1 MTGRKSARSWK
12 RWTRSPPTACCRGWQ
27 KVLISLI
34 ALAFSCFH
42 IYTAFFGVLDA
53 HLQRAVHLAFVLTL
67 VYLLFPAAKG
77 MRRDRLNPF
86 DLLFVAASLY
96 CLGYLLFNYRAIVTR
111 AGVLTSADVVVGA
124 LGIVLL
130 FEAARRIIGL
140 PMVIIAAVF
149 LLYALFGRNLPGV
162 FAHRNVSIRQLV
174 DHLFFTT
181 EGIFGIPLGVSSTFV
196 FMFLL
201 FAAFIEITGVGKLFI
216 DLGNAIAG
224 WASGGPAKVAVIT
237 SAFEGMVEGSSV
249 SNVVGSGSFTIP
261 MMKKLGYKPE
271 FAGAVEA
278 AASTGGQLMP
288 PIMGAAAF
296 LMAEFL
302 NVPYSQVVK
311 AAAIPAV
318 LYFIGIF
325 AGVHFEAKKLGLRGM
340 PRKQLISFWQILKT
354 EGVLF
359 IPLVGIIVLLV
370 ASGYSLMRVALYAS
384 GLAIAAAL
392 LQFLLRLGR
401 VAATGQLPGAE
412 QPAVGRLAA
421 TGSFLAGSAWS
432 GARHFYEAL
441 VKAARSA
448 LGVATAC
455 ALAGVIVGVVTRTGL
470 GLKLAS
476 ALVDLSGGNLLLTMF
491 FTMITSLILG
501 MGVPT
506 TANYIITSTIAA
518 PALLTLGVA
527 PLPAHLFVFYFG
539 IIADL
544 TPPGGPGRLRGSG
557 HRPRQPDEDRGDRHA
572 PGHRRLHP
580 ALHLRAVPAAPADRR
595 HLPGRA
601 AAHRHLDRGH
611 VRHRLCAHRIPA
623 AAPRP
628 HRADSPG
635 GRRAVPGGPRLD
647 HRPDR
652 PRRGGGGGG
661 LPGRAPARAAGIRA
675 AETLKTP
682 GLGPIAARDRGERS
696 APGERSAALACAV
709 LSSFS
714 TPFMSAAINVGLPA
728 IGREFAM
735 NALLQGWV
743 ATAYLLAAAL
753 SLVPFGKAA
762 DRFGRRLV
770 FALGMGGHTLFSL
783 ACALAPSGAA
793 LIGFR
798 VAQGLSGA
806 MTFATALA
814 ILTSV
819 YPPGERGRA
828 IGITAASTYLGLSL
842 GPVLGGLLTQHLGWR
857 GIFYAGVPV
866 GAVGFVLILWK
877 LKGEWKSAPRGPFDL
892 AGALLY
898 ALALPCLM
906 YGLSRLPRAAGVWF
920 LAGGLAGLA
929 LFVLRESRAAD
940 PVLDLRLFR
949 GNPVFAWSNLAALIN
964 YSATFAVTFL
974 LSLYLQYIR
983 ALSPQQA
990 GLLLVVQPALMAAL
1004 SPLAGRLSDRIQPRT
1019 LASAGMLCAAAGL
1032 ACSPSWVR
1040 PLPCRWSPPAWR
1052 CWAWASPC
1060 SPRRTPMPSWA
1071 RWIRVP
1077 SAWPPPPCP
1086 ACAWSGRCFPWA
1098 WRCWCSPCS
1107 WGRPR

>member
-1 MTGRKSARSWK
+1 
-12 RWTRSPPTACCRGWQ
+12 
-27 KVLISLI
+27 
-34 ALAFSCFH
+34 
-42 IYTAFFGVLDA
+42 
-53 HLQRAVHLAFVLTL
+53 
-67 VYLLFPAAKG
+67 VYLLFPAGKG

-124 LGIVLL
+124 MGILLL

-271 FAGAVEA
+271 FAGAVVA
-278 AASTGGQLMP
+278 AASTGGPLMP

-296 LMAEFL
+296 LMAEFQY
-302 NVPYSQVVK
+302 VPYSQVVK

-401 VAATGQLPGAE
+401 VAATGQLPGDE
-412 QPAVGRLAA
+412 RPAGGRLAA
-421 TGSFLAGSAWS
+421 VGSFAAGSAWS

-544 TPPGGPGRLRGSG
+544 TPG
-557 HRPRQPDEDRGDRHA
+557 
-572 PGHRRLHP
+572 
-580 ALHLRAVPAAPADRR
+580 ALAAYA
-595 HLPGRA
+595 GA
-601 AAHRHLDRGH
+601 A
-611 VRHRLCAHRIPA
+611 I
-623 AAPRP
+623 
-628 HRADSPG
+628 
-635 GRRAVPGGPRLD
+635 
-647 HRPDR
+647 
-652 PRRGGGGGG
+652 
-661 LPGRAPARAAGIRA
+661 ARANPM
-675 AETLKTP
+675 KT
-682 GLGPIAARDRGERS
+682 GVIATR
-696 APGERSAALACAV
+696 LAIGAFILPYIYV
-709 LSSFS
+709 LS
-714 TPFMSAAINVGLPA
+714 PQ
-728 IGREFAM
+728 
-735 NALLQGWV
+735 LL
-743 ATAYLLAAAL
+743 
-753 SLVPFGKAA
+753 
-762 DRFGRRLV
+762 
-770 FALGMGGHTLFSL
+770 
-783 ACALAPSGAA
+783 
-793 LIGFR
+793 LI
-798 VAQGLSGA
+798 
-806 MTFATALA
+806 
-814 ILTSV
+814 
-819 YPPGERGRA
+819 
-828 IGITAASTYLGLSL
+828 
-842 GPVLGGLLTQHLGWR
+842 
-857 GIFYAGVPV
+857 
-866 GAVGFVLILWK
+866 
-877 LKGEWKSAPRGPFDL
+877 D
-892 AGALLY
+892 
-898 ALALPCLM
+898 
-906 YGLSRLPRAAGVWF
+906 
-920 LAGGLAGLA
+920 
-929 LFVLRESRAAD
+929 
-940 PVLDLRLFR
+940 
-949 GNPVFAWSNLAALIN
+949 
-964 YSATFAVTFL
+964 VTFL
-974 LSLYLQYIR
+974 GVLQPIVTSIVGMS
-983 ALSPQQA
+983 A
-990 GLLLVVQPALMAAL
+990 
-1004 SPLAGRLSDRIQPRT
+1004 I
-1019 LASAGMLCAAAGL
+1019 ASALTGYLLRPLGLIERIVLAAAGL
-1032 ACSPSWVR
+1032 CLVDPGWITDLIGLAAVAAVVVYQVVR
-1040 PLPCRWSPPAWR
+1040 LRAQPEPA
-1052 CWAWASPC
+1052 
-1060 SPRRTPMPSWA
+1060 
-1071 RWIRVP
+1071 
-1077 SAWPPPPCP
+1077 
-1086 ACAWSGRCFPWA
+1086 
-1098 WRCWCSPCS
+1098 
-1107 WGRPR
+1107 RPKL

>member
-1 MTGRKSARSWK
+1 VSKQPLSPSNPAVPGEPLDRDGEEIRKVLEKVDKESTHRLLS
-12 RWTRSPPTACCRGWQ
+12 GWQ
-27 KVLISLI
+27 KALISLI

-111 AGVLTSADVVVGA
+111 AGVLTGADVVVGA

-401 VAATGQLPGAE
+401 VAATGQLPGVE
-412 QPAVGRLAA
+412 RPTGGRLAA

-544 TPPGGPGRLRGSG
+544 TPPV
-557 HRPRQPDEDRGDRHA
+557 
-572 PGHRRLHP
+572 
-580 ALHLRAVPAAPADRR
+580 ALAAYA
-595 HLPGRA
+595 GA
-601 AAHRHLDRGH
+601 A
-611 VRHRLCAHRIPA
+611 I
-623 AAPRP
+623 
-628 HRADSPG
+628 
-635 GRRAVPGGPRLD
+635 
-647 HRPDR
+647 
-652 PRRGGGGGG
+652 
-661 LPGRAPARAAGIRA
+661 ARANPM
-675 AETLKTP
+675 KT
-682 GLGPIAARDRGERS
+682 GVIATR
-696 APGERSAALACAV
+696 LAIGAFILPYIYV
-709 LSSFS
+709 LSPQLLLIDVTFLGVLQPIVTSIVG
-714 TPFMSAAINVGLPA
+714 MSAL
-728 IGREFAM
+728 
-735 NALLQGWV
+735 
-743 ATAYLLAAAL
+743 
-753 SLVPFGKAA
+753 
-762 DRFGRRLV
+762 
-770 FALGMGGHTLFSL
+770 
-783 ACALAPSGAA
+783 GAA
-793 LIGFR
+793 LTG
-798 VAQGLSGA
+798 
-806 MTFATALA
+806 
-814 ILTSV
+814 
-819 YPPGERGRA
+819 
-828 IGITAASTYLGLSL
+828 YLLRPL
-842 GPVLGGLLTQHLGWR
+842 GPLER
-857 GIFYAGVPV
+857 I
-866 GAVGFVLILWK
+866 IL
-877 LKGEWKSAPRGPFDL
+877 
-892 AGALLY
+892 
-898 ALALPCLM
+898 
-906 YGLSRLPRAAGVWF
+906 
-920 LAGGLAGLA
+920 
-929 LFVLRESRAAD
+929 
-940 PVLDLRLFR
+940 
-949 GNPVFAWSNLAALIN
+949 
-964 YSATFAVTFL
+964 
-974 LSLYLQYIR
+974 
-983 ALSPQQA
+983 
-990 GLLLVVQPALMAAL
+990 
-1004 SPLAGRLSDRIQPRT
+1004 
-1019 LASAGMLCAAAGL
+1019 AAAGL
-1032 ACSPSWVR
+1032 CLVDPGWITDLVGLAAVAAVVVYQVARLRAQPEPAR
-1040 PLPCRWSPPAWR
+1040 PKL
-1052 CWAWASPC
+1052 
-1060 SPRRTPMPSWA
+1060 
-1071 RWIRVP
+1071 
-1077 SAWPPPPCP
+1077 
-1086 ACAWSGRCFPWA
+1086 
-1098 WRCWCSPCS
+1098 
-1107 WGRPR
+1107 